1 MSSETMNTKGT
12 KHKIIKVVQLVF
24 LLSLYIISMV
34 SMKKVFDQ
42 FVSNDTSMKQS
53 ENPIEEY
60 PTIMICIKSEYEF
73 PYQDGFTISWDG
85 LELHLG
91 NETDLDE
98 YDVFVNE
105 IPNYDSEEPAKVM
118 FQKIYSHLSGKP
130 CYKIKEFAKER
141 IKAEVK
147 ELEMNFKFVPYPK
160 VEMFLTSEKN
170 SDGIIFAEW
179 TDGQEK
185 KLEFQQ
191 VTLPQFLLYFR
202 SQSSNNH

>member
-1 MSSETMNTKGT
+1 M
-12 KHKIIKVVQLVF
+12 I
-24 LLSLYIISMV
+24 

-60 PTIMICIKSEYEF
+60 PVITICIQSEDVWSYDDEF
-73 PYQDGFTISWDG
+73 LISWDG
-85 LELHLG
+85 TELSLA
-91 NETDLDE
+91 NQTNFDE
-98 YDVFVNE
+98 YDLSVNE
-105 IPNYDSEEPAKVM
+105 IPNYDSEEPSKVM

-130 CYKIKEFAKER
+130 CYKIKEVAKER

-147 ELEMNFKFVPYPK
+147 ELEISFKFVPYPK

-179 TDGQEK
+179 TDGQEM
-185 KLEFQQ
+185 KLEFEQ
-191 VTLPQFLLYFR
+191 VTQHLFLT
-202 SQSSNNH
+202 

>member
-1 MSSETMNTKGT
+1 MSSETMNTKGS

-60 PTIMICIKSEYEF
+60 PVITICIQSEDVWSYQNEF
-73 PYQDGFTISWDG
+73 IISWG
-85 LELHLG
+85 GIELSLG
-91 NETDLDE
+91 NETNIDDPSA
-98 YDVFVNE
+98 NE
-105 IPNYDSEEPAKVM
+105 IPYYNSEEPSKVM
-118 FQKIYSHLSGKP
+118 FQKIYSHLSGKS
-130 CYKIKEFAKER
+130 CYKIKEIAKER

-147 ELEMNFKFVPYPK
+147 ELEINFKFVPYPN

-170 SDGIIFAEW
+170 SEGIMFAEW
-179 TDGQEK
+179 TDGQEM
-185 KLEFQQ
+185 KLEFEQ
-191 VTLPQFLLYFR
+191 VTKHQF
-202 SQSSNNH
+202 SM

>member
-1 MSSETMNTKGT
+1 MSSETMNTKGS

-60 PTIMICIKSEYEF
+60 PVITICIQSEDVWSYQNEF
-73 PYQDGFTISWDG
+73 IISWG
-85 LELHLG
+85 GIELSLG
-91 NETDLDE
+91 NETNIDDPSA
-98 YDVFVNE
+98 NE
-105 IPNYDSEEPAKVM
+105 IPYYNSEEPSKVM
-118 FQKIYSHLSGKP
+118 FQKIYSHLSGKS
-130 CYKIKEFAKER
+130 CYKIKEIAKER

-147 ELEMNFKFVPYPK
+147 ELEINFKFVPYPN

-170 SDGIIFAEW
+170 SEGIMFAEW
-179 TDGQEK
+179 TDGQEM
-185 KLEFQQ
+185 KLEFEQ
-191 VTLPQFLLYFR
+191 VTNQF
-202 SQSSNNH
+202 SM